1 MFCLFLLLFVYFAFY
16 SKYTTSRDT
25 ESPALRCGGRGDTD
39 RPTGG
44 GGVKPEQ
51 RLYRSIFTLKHIQR
65 LINMKAGPCL
75 RWSGARMLETSC
87 RGKLICEYYINT
99 H

>member
-1 MFCLFLLLFVYFAFY
+1 MTRYVLFVSFAFY

-25 ESPALRCGGRGDTD
+25 ESPALRCGGREGGGI
-39 RPTGG
+39 GG
-44 GGVKPEQ
+44 GGGGGGEQ
-51 RLYRSIFTLKHIQR
+51 RLYRSIFTLKHMQR

-87 RGKLICEYYINT
+87 RGK
-99 H
+99 

>member
-1 MFCLFLLLFVYFAFY
+1 MYCFFFVFFLLYVCFAFY
-16 SKYTTSRDT
+16 SEYTTSRDM

-44 GGVKPEQ
+44 GVKPKQ
-51 RLYRSIFTLKHIQR
+51 RLYRSIFTLKHTQG

-87 RGKLICEYYINT
+87 WGK
-99 H
+99 

>member
-44 GGVKPEQ
+44 GG
-51 RLYRSIFTLKHIQR
+51 
-65 LINMKAGPCL
+65 G
-75 RWSGARMLETSC
+75 G
-87 RGKLICEYYINT
+87 GGG
-99 H
+99 

>member
-1 MFCLFLLLFVYFAFY
+1 MTR
-16 SKYTTSRDT
+16 S
-25 ESPALRCGGRGDTD
+25 LRHFGVGAEGTRIGRRG
-39 RPTGG
+39 GG